1 MFGKPKG
8 GQPTR
13 HLFVGNCGPGVG
25 VDQETLTQLFGQY
38 GTATVTVPE
47 EKQNPHSAFVFVSY
61 GNTEEAIAALSA
73 LNNKPCAQAHGRR
86 FVIKHADLKKDQ
98 EKSQRPVALSTQDCT
113 VPGLTLIKDI
123 VSREEEQALLNCAE
137 EGQWETLARRRVCHF
152 GYSKAPNGVHQGVAL
167 VADVPCWLWL
177 QVDQCTVNEYSAGVG
192 LSPHIDTHSAFT
204 GAIAS
209 LSLAGPAVME
219 FRQGGE
225 CEAVLLPPRSLLIM
239 AGPAR
244 YCWHHYIP
252 HRKADPVQ
260 GHLLPRAPRRT
271 SFTFR
276 KVRGYPCD
284 CQWPEHCDSQQ
295 SQLPPTRMAL
305 KSQMPGTTSPGS
317 QPSNLIEQCTSE
329 TAVSSP
335 TSDLSSSAT
344 SGNLASP
351 TERHLVTVH
360 GFSNGQKAESLPIVT
375 PAATLSGIKDE
386 ADAAHGK
393 PSSGQHTSKEA
404 DLQRMEQEFVHDV
417 YNAIAPHFSSTRFAI
432 WPKVRQFIDKL
443 APGSLVA
450 DVGCG
455 NGKYFLVRQDI
466 AVLGSDRSS
475 GLAEVAATRLAAGTG
490 AASGSSFKADVAVAD
505 GMQLPYAS
513 HRFDAVLSIAVLH
526 HITTPARRIHMLK
539 ELLRILRP
547 AGKALVT
554 VWATHQEDMKK
565 LAKWQPI
572 DRPGSHAQDAT
583 TDHHLEGSAMSAAVT
598 TSSLISPSG
607 VANPS
612 LGTDQADEAGASKQQ
627 LAAEVNGSRDAQ
639 SGSAQQASVASPS
652 SSQDQSA
659 APSNDYFVPWHL
671 PFHRAEAA
679 MQVLKASSQ
688 DAQKADPAAAGSI
701 RIDNKKNSVVFSRY
715 YHVYEQF
722 ELDNLV
728 QQVPGAEVLESFYDK
743 DNWCVVMGKVAVPN
757 EKN

>member
-152 GYSKAPNGVHQGVAL
+152 GYRFEYQSRNVDPQKPIQQFPAAL
-167 VADVPCWLWL
+167 QTVVERLQHLQDMP

-317 QPSNLIEQCTSE
+317 QPSNLIEQC
-329 TAVSSP
+329 
-335 TSDLSSSAT
+335 
-344 SGNLASP
+344 
-351 TERHLVTVH
+351 
-360 GFSNGQKAESLPIVT
+360 
-375 PAATLSGIKDE
+375 IKDE

-505 GMQLPYAS
+505 
-513 HRFDAVLSIAVLH
+513 
-526 HITTPARRIHMLK
+526 
-539 ELLRILRP
+539 
-547 AGKALVT
+547 
-554 VWATHQEDMKK
+554 
-565 LAKWQPI
+565 
-572 DRPGSHAQDAT
+572 
-583 TDHHLEGSAMSAAVT
+583 
-598 TSSLISPSG
+598 
-607 VANPS
+607 
-612 LGTDQADEAGASKQQ
+612 
-627 LAAEVNGSRDAQ
+627 
-639 SGSAQQASVASPS
+639 
-652 SSQDQSA
+652 
-659 APSNDYFVPWHL
+659 
-671 PFHRAEAA
+671 
-679 MQVLKASSQ
+679 
-688 DAQKADPAAAGSI
+688 
-701 RIDNKKNSVVFSRY
+701 DNKKNSVVFSRY